1 KATPRTRPR
10 MICQWSFLY
19 QGRRGVSIGVC
30 RKEAGSEATMGGR
43 QRSEEEGQQRDGRAG
58 GGAGQV
64 DAVVR
69 HPWDARREREWE
81 AVVLAPLGERALGEA
96 VPRLHG
102 RAEEGVEEGARQ
114 RAPGDEQP
122 HRRLGGAPGERR
134 REWERATE
142 DDGGAEERRG
152 GTGHGN
158 AAGGPRRDPSP
169 GQHRAR
175 RPAVVGAHLGPPRVG
190 RGGGE
195 GADEAPV
202 ERRVRPQRVRGEE

>member
-1 KATPRTRPR
+1 MRDSFRRSLSEATPVIRLASTSGTAMSLSALRKMAPNGATHASTNPPHPLAAATTPKATPRARPR
-10 MICQWSFLY
+10 MICQWSFVY

-30 RKEAGSEATMGGR
+30 RRDAGSEATMGGR
-43 QRSEEEGQQRDGRAG
+43 QRSEEEGQKRDGRAG

-81 AVVLAPLGERALGEA
+81 AVVLAPLGEGALGEA

-158 AAGGPRRDPSP
+158 
-169 GQHRAR
+169 
-175 RPAVVGAHLGPPRVG
+175 
-190 RGGGE
+190 
-195 GADEAPV
+195 
-202 ERRVRPQRVRGEE
+202 